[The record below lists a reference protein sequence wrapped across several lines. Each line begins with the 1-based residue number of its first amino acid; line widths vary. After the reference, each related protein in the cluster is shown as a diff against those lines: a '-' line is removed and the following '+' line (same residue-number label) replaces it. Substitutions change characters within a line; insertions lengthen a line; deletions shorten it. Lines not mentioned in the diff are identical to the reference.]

1 MSAKQD
7 PRLSA
12 RWPSP
17 SPRVRMRCLPA
28 RTGSVL
34 APGSIERAR
43 PALFGLWGGAADG
56 DRVAAPA
63 HTGKPDEVAW
73 VRDQS

>member
-1 MSAKQD
+1 
-7 PRLSA
+7 
-12 RWPSP
+12 
-17 SPRVRMRCLPA
+17 MRCLPA